1 MGFLERWH
9 SALIKSPE
17 QIVVSCFSTTFAFS
31 EISSQVIRCFTGQ
44 RNYFLKKCTKIRIF
58 GKRIVV
64 IFGRSRKWYL
74 LDYKWTKIPW
84 KSVSWAQNGLFIWC
98 DYTERSLLE
107 GVRHVFFSVFWGAWG
122 RDRFLLLFSG
132 LKKPVQEKKSH
143 HVSRTT
149 KRYLWT
155 KKVKDFDLSSC
166 ATRLSILVDIHS
178 LGDVTPADSQRRFLA
193 QHSVA
198 ML

>member
-1 MGFLERWH
+1 MWLLGFLERWH

-107 GVRHVFFSVFWGAWG
+107 GVRHVFFRCFETRGAETG
-122 RDRFLLLFSG
+122 FSYYFR
-132 LKKPVQEKKSH
+132 V
-143 HVSRTT
+143 
-149 KRYLWT
+149 
-155 KKVKDFDLSSC
+155 
-166 ATRLSILVDIHS
+166 
-178 LGDVTPADSQRRFLA
+178 
-193 QHSVA
+193 
-198 ML
+198 